1 MPKYIGATKALAWAE
16 EIISCLAGSPQVM
29 RAEEMV
35 SFLERLGSILIPGE
49 PLAETTRGRME
60 AFLGYDLRDVRVH
73 RGPAAE
79 DLSRRLDARAFTL
92 GGHVFGSPQDLDV
105 STSEGQGLLAHELTH
120 AIQQTRPRQLEPI
133 RSESVGK
140 LHTGTVGRQAQS
152 RQGAPSEGY
161 PAEMVL
167 LAPAQSSA
175 SATSPTEREAQARA
189 NERLAAEALMSE
201 AESPPR
207 ISAEEIADRVYQLMQ
222 SDLVLERERVGRLGG

>member
-1 MPKYIGATKALAWAE
+1 MPEYIGATKALAWAE

-79 DLSRRLDARAFTL
+79 DLSHRLDARAFTM
-92 GGHVFGSPQDLDV
+92 GGHIFGSPEDLDV
-105 STSEGQGLLAHELTH
+105 STSAGQGLLAHELTH

-133 RSESVGK
+133 RSESASKFYG
-140 LHTGTVGRQAQS
+140 GTVSRQAHS

-161 PAEMVL
+161 PEMVL

-175 SATSPTEREAQARA
+175 LATGPTEREAQARA
-189 NERLAAEALMSE
+189 NERLAAEALTSE

-222 SDLVLERERVGRLGG
+222 TELVLERERAGRLGG